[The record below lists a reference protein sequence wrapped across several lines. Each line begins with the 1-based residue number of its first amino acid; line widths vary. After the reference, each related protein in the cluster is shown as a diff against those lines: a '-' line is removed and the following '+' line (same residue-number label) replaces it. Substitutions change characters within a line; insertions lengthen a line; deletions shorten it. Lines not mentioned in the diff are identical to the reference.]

1 MGRRLLP
8 LLLAAAPLA
17 VPAVALSGAE
27 CLELGFTDTLSCTQC
42 AKMAEVVKDAE
53 LQRECEQCCHDNAEA
68 DVTYATAVL
77 EVRGLWVG
85 CGGKGAACCERL
97 AHPRSSRR
105 SAAESCRTCRKS
117 RTLWTR

>member
-17 VPAVALSGAE
+17 LALSDAE

-68 DVTYATAVL
+68 DVTFASAVL
-77 EVRGLWVG
+77 EVRGLWA
-85 CGGKGAACCERL
+85 CGGRGLPAAAAKEL

>member
-8 LLLAAAPLA
+8 LLLATAPLA
-17 VPAVALSGAE
+17 APALALSGAE

-68 DVTYATAVL
+68 DVTFASAVL
-77 EVRGLWVG
+77 EVRGLWAW
-85 CGGKGAACCERL
+85 GGEGAACCRCERACSPALL
-97 AHPRSSRR
+97 AQVCS
-105 SAAESCRTCRKS
+105 
-117 RTLWTR
+117 

>member
-8 LLLAAAPLA
+8 LLLVAAPLA
-17 VPAVALSGAE
+17 APGLALSGAE

-68 DVTYATAVL
+68 DGTFASAVL
-77 EVRGLWVG
+77 EVRGLRVG
-85 CGGKGAACCERL
+85 RVWGEGAACCRCERACSPTLL
-97 AHPRSSRR
+97 AQVCS
-105 SAAESCRTCRKS
+105 
-117 RTLWTR
+117 